1 MTEPG
6 VAIVPPGMTAVHIP
20 TKVPASPLAAALAA
34 VQQELPA
41 VHKDNPVNTGTFQ
54 YSYADLAAVSAAVLP
69 LLGRN
74 GLAFASFPTLT
85 PEGKF
90 VLRYELLHKDGESR
104 SGLYPLAGG
113 NAQAVGSSITYARR
127 YCLCAVTGIAP
138 DDDDDAAAASG
149 QQEAQREAATAE
161 RVAADSQEY
170 THAASAVQ
178 GAWANHVGEWDA
190 AAAGKAYHTWSRG
203 GVLRE
208 ADAPSLRS
216 FAQWLTD
223 QPLRTAGSDPG
234 SAGDGSPDDIAA
246 TGTDERYETYRVSR
260 TPEGPMTQ
268 KQRGALF
275 AMLGELGLTNQ
286 VDQLQWVNKQL
297 GTEYESRTQ
306 ITAGN
311 ADLLITALK
320 AGDVPATSERA
331 E

>member
-1 MTEPG
+1 MTEPP
-6 VAIVPPGMTAVHIP
+6 AFEHIQGELLHA
-20 TKVPASPLAAALAA
+20 TGSPLAAALAA

-223 QPLRTAGSDPG
+223 QPLKDAGTAP
-234 SAGDGSPDDIAA
+234 AAHEPPPADD
-246 TGTDERYETYRVSR
+246 EPVQTYRGSR

-286 VDQLQWVNKQL
+286 VDQLRWINQQL
-297 GTEYESRTQ
+297 KTEYESRTQ

-331 E
+331 Q